1 MLTED
6 IPAVQYY
13 QVTDEQLLFRLN
25 TADVKTS
32 YCFLSYTVSFSP
44 EPESATLIQFDATER
59 LFTFF
64 EPEDLTVATLESPF
78 YVNYT
83 VTISA
88 EQKEAETKTQ
98 SFVLNVTNPC
108 ANTDIS

>member
-13 QVTDEQLLFRLN
+13 QVSDEQLLFRLN